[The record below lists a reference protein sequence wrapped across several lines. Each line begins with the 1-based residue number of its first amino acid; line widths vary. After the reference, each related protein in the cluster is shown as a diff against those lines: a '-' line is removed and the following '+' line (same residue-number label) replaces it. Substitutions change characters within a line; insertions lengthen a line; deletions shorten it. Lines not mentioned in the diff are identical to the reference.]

1 MLLRFPLEVEVSGLG
16 AHRCACGFEYLQSR
30 FFRSYRSNT
39 SESNPLQ
46 RAVAWNTSC
55 GRCAAAMAKQHLD
68 PHLHPKPQRGNVT
81 AAGLSAED
89 GVHRNM
95 LFSRLN
101 SGTFLFVFVFAAA
114 LALSAQDP
122 SPPPAKAPAQTI
134 ESNRLTI
141 EVTGGEK
148 AVPVENASVY
158 VKYVEEH
165 VIKKDKKLELNV
177 KTNREGVAHVAEAP
191 LGRALIQIIAEG
203 WKTYGRWYD
212 ITDPH
217 QVIKV
222 RLERPPK
229 WY

>member
-1 MLLRFPLEVEVSGLG
+1 M
-16 AHRCACGFEYLQSR
+16 
-30 FFRSYRSNT
+30 
-39 SESNPLQ
+39 
-46 RAVAWNTSC
+46 
-55 GRCAAAMAKQHLD
+55 
-68 PHLHPKPQRGNVT
+68 
-81 AAGLSAED
+81 

-95 LFSRLN
+95 IFPRPKLPS
-101 SGTFLFVFVFAAA
+101 
-114 LALSAQDP
+114 LALLLLAASAICVAAQDP
-122 SPPPAKAPAQTI
+122 SPPPAQAPAQT
-134 ESNRLTI
+134 EQPSRLTI
-141 EVTGGEK
+141 EVTGGER

-217 QVIKV
+217 QVVKI

>member
-1 MLLRFPLEVEVSGLG
+1 LRISV
-16 AHRCACGFEYLQSR
+16 
-30 FFRSYRSNT
+30 
-39 SESNPLQ
+39 
-46 RAVAWNTSC
+46 
-55 GRCAAAMAKQHLD
+55 
-68 PHLHPKPQRGNVT
+68 
-81 AAGLSAED
+81 ED

-95 LFSRLN
+95 TFSWLKLGSVVSTLLFSAVL
-101 SGTFLFVFVFAAA
+101 V
-114 LALSAQDP
+114 LSAQDP
-122 SPPPAKAPAQTI
+122 GAPPPKAPAQAS

-217 QVIKV
+217 QIIKI